1 MASSFSHADSAGVA
15 RRLTWIAFV
24 AALGIIESS
33 CGDVYRPVAQI
44 IPGTPPNPAAVH
56 FMAAVSTNGAIN
68 TGSASRIDVSGDTS
82 LGVLQTGLMPVH
94 AALIPN
100 ASKMYIANFGD
111 DTVTENAPSN
121 PTVTS
126 TISLPQGAQPVF
138 VHSAENGNVYVADFA
153 TNSVSVI
160 NATSNVVTTSVPV
173 AANPVGLAEM
183 PNAGSTN
190 QKLYVASEGSSNVT
204 VINALD
210 DSLGT
215 PVLIGAPQV
224 WAVARSDSARI
235 YVLDTS
241 GAVLAI
247 NTLSDMVMPNSPVAS
262 AGAGANFMFL
272 DSKAQRLYVTNPIAN
287 TLSIFDISEANPLA
301 PVNPLT
307 SPSGIDLSQGATP
320 AYHPVSVTGIGDGS
334 RAYVAAFQLTSCTDS
349 SGTFPCINT
358 QVDVINVGTN
368 SVSKVIPIASNVP
381 VDINNQDGCGGN
393 TPPAAQWTPGTAA
406 RFRLSTAASGGGST
420 SNFKVY
426 VSQCDA
432 QNVAVID
439 TFPSNSNPADTY
451 AGVTLAAP
459 LSASPT
465 LQVSISGASQTAATS
480 STPATTTFTYTPANT
495 ILHVGMSVFVTG
507 MTDVGNNGNFV
518 ISSLGS
524 GTFTV
529 NNPSG
534 VTNTTQSGTG
544 AVLPRQNPVFL
555 VAGP

>member
-1 MASSFSHADSAGVA
+1 MASSFSHADTPGVA

-56 FMAAVSTNGAIN
+56 FVAAVSTNGATDI
-68 TGSASRIDVSGDTS
+68 GSASRIDVSGDTS
-82 LGVLQTGLMPVH
+82 LGVLQTGLQPVH

-126 TISLPQGAQPVF
+126 TISLAQGAQPVF
-138 VHSAENGNVYVADFA
+138 VHSAENGNVYVANFGA
-153 TNSVSVI
+153 NTVSVI
-160 NATSNVVTTSVPV
+160 NATSNVVTTSVLV
-173 AANPVGLAEM
+173 GANPVALAEM

-190 QKLYVASEGSSNVT
+190 QKLYVASQASNNVT
-204 VINALD
+204 VINAVD
-210 DSLGT
+210 DSLGASI
-215 PVLIGAPQV
+215 LIGAPQV

-235 YVLDTS
+235 YVLDSNGTIS
-241 GAVLAI
+241 TI
-247 NTLSDMVMPNSPVAS
+247 NTLSDMLMSNMPPAS

-272 DSKAQRLYVTNPIAN
+272 DSKTQRLYVTNPIAN
-287 TLSIFDISEANPLA
+287 TLSIFDISEAGTAP
-301 PVNPLT
+301 PVNRLT
-307 SPSGIDLSQGATP
+307 TIDLSQSATP
-320 AYHPVSVTGIGDGS
+320 PYHPVSVTGIGDGS
-334 RAYVAAFQLTSCTDS
+334 RAYVAAFQLTTCTDS
-349 SGTFPCINT
+349 FGPFPCINT
-358 QVDVINVGTN
+358 QVDVINVGTS
-368 SVSKVIPIASNVP
+368 SVSKVVPIASSVP
-381 VDINNQDGCGGN
+381 VDANNTDGCGGT
-393 TPPAAQWTPGTAA
+393 TPPAAQWIPGTAA
-406 RFRLSTAASGGGST
+406 RFRLATASSGGGST

-432 QNVAVID
+432 QNVAVIN
-439 TFPSNSNPADTY
+439 TYPSNSNPADTY
-451 AGVTLAAP
+451 AGVTLASP

-480 STPATTTFTYTPANT
+480 TTPATTTFTYTPAGAV
-495 ILHVGMSVFVTG
+495 LHAGMSIFVTG
-507 MTDVGNNGNFV
+507 MTDIGNNGNFV
-518 ISSLGS
+518 ISSSGL

-529 NNPSG
+529 VNPSG

>member
-56 FMAAVSTNGAIN
+56 FMAAVSTNGTIN

-190 QKLYVASEGSSNVT
+190 QKLYVASEGSSSVT
-204 VINALD
+204 VINVLD
-210 DSLGT
+210 DSLG
-215 PVLIGAPQV
+215 PPILIGAPQV

-235 YVLDTS
+235 YVLDTN

-272 DSKAQRLYVTNPIAN
+272 DSKAQRLYVTNPVAH
-287 TLSIFDISEANPLA
+287 TLSIFDISESIPNP
-301 PVNPLT
+301 PVSHLVT
-307 SPSGIDLSQGATP
+307 LDLSQSASP
-320 AYHPVSVTGIGDGS
+320 AYVPVSVTGIGDGS
-334 RAYVAAFQLTSCTDS
+334 RAYVASFQLTTCSDV
-349 SGTFPCINT
+349 SGNFPCINT
-358 QVDVINVGTN
+358 QVEVINVGTN
-368 SVSKVIPIASNVP
+368 SVSKVIPIASSVP

-393 TPPAAQWTPGTAA
+393 TPPAAQWIPGTAA

-480 STPATTTFTYTPANT
+480 STAATTTFTYTPAST

-534 VTNTTQSGTG
+534 ITNATQSGTG

>member
-1 MASSFSHADSAGVA
+1 MALFFSHADSPGVA
-15 RRLTWIAFV
+15 RRLIWVVFV
-24 AALGIIESS
+24 SALGFIESS
-33 CGDVYRPVAQI
+33 CGDVYRPVAQV
-44 IPGTPPNPAAVH
+44 IPGTPPDPAAVH
-56 FMAAVSTNGAIN
+56 FVAAVSTNGGIDA
-68 TGSASRIDVSGDTS
+68 GSASRIDVSGDTS
-82 LGVLQTGLMPVH
+82 LGVLQTGLRPTH

-100 ASKMYIANFGD
+100 ASKMYIANFSD

-138 VHSAENGNVYVADFA
+138 VHSAENGNLYVADFG
-153 TNSVSVI
+153 TSMVSVI

-173 AANPVGLAEM
+173 GANPVALAEM

-190 QKLYVASEGSSNVT
+190 QKLYVASKNSNNVT
-204 VINALD
+204 VINVLD

-215 PVLIGAPQV
+215 PVPIFAPQV
-224 WAVARSDSARI
+224 WVVARSDSARI
-235 YVLDTS
+235 YVLDANGVVS
-241 GAVLAI
+241 AI
-247 NTLSDMVMPNSPVAS
+247 NTLSDTVMPNTATAS
-262 AGAGANFMFL
+262 AGVGANFIFL
-272 DSKAQRLYVTNPIAN
+272 DSKTQRLYVTNPIAN
-287 TLSIFDISEANPLA
+287 TLSIFDISEVNASA
-301 PVNPLT
+301 PVNPVT
-307 SPSGIDLSQGATP
+307 APINLSQGASP

-349 SGTFPCINT
+349 SGAFPCINT

-368 SVSKVIPIASNVP
+368 SVSTVIPIASSVP
-381 VDINNQDGCGGN
+381 VDASNADGCGG
-393 TPPAAQWTPGTAA
+393 TSPPAAFWAPGSA
-406 RFRLSTAASGGGST
+406 RFRLFAAASGGGST

-451 AGVTLAAP
+451 TGVTLAAP
-459 LSASPT
+459 LSAFPT
-465 LQVSISGASQTAATS
+465 LQVSISGATQTAATS
-480 STPATTTFTYTPANT
+480 STIPATTTFTYTPAGT
-495 ILHVGMSVFVTG
+495 VLHAGMSIFVTG
-507 MTDVGNNGNFV
+507 MTDIGNNGNFV
-518 ISSLGS
+518 ISSPGS

-529 NNPSG
+529 VNPSG

>member
-1 MASSFSHADSAGVA
+1 MASSFSHADSPGVA

-56 FMAAVSTNGAIN
+56 FVAAVSTNGATDI
-68 TGSASRIDVSGDTS
+68 GSASRIDVSGDTS
-82 LGVLQTGLMPVH
+82 LGVLQTGLRPVH
-94 AALIPN
+94 ATLIPN

-111 DTVTENAPSN
+111 DTVTENAPSS

-138 VHSAENGNVYVADFA
+138 VHSAENGNVYVADFG

-160 NATSNVVTTSVPV
+160 NATSNVVTTSVAV
-173 AANPVGLAEM
+173 GANPVAMAEM

-190 QKLYVASEGSSNVT
+190 QKLYVASEGSINVT
-204 VINALD
+204 VINVLD

-235 YVLDTS
+235 YVLDTN

-247 NTLSDMVMPNSPVAS
+247 NTLSDMVMPNSLAAS
-262 AGAGANFMFL
+262 AGAGADFMFL
-272 DSKAQRLYVTNPIAN
+272 DSKSQRLYVTNPIAN

-301 PVNPLT
+301 PVNPVT
-307 SPSGIDLSQGATP
+307 APINLSQGATP

-334 RAYVAAFQLTSCTDS
+334 RAYVAAFQLTSCSDV
-349 SGTFPCINT
+349 SGIFPCINT

-368 SVSKVIPIASNVP
+368 SVSKVIPISSSVP

-465 LQVSISGASQTAATS
+465 LQVSISGASETAATS
-480 STPATTTFTYTPANT
+480 STPATTTFTYTPAST
-495 ILHVGMSVFVTG
+495 ILHAGMSVFVTG

-518 ISSLGS
+518 VSSLGS

-529 NNPSG
+529 DNPSG
-534 VTNTTQSGTG
+534 IANATQSGTG